1 VPIVAI
7 SASATPEEREDS
19 VAAGAAAFMTK
30 PVDQAELLG
39 HIGTLLGLGWIHA
52 EARHAASA
60 HNARNGADAPLEI
73 PPQDEMERLHRLAL
87 AGNMRD
93 IRRFAEHIA
102 QLDTRYR
109 PFGERLQELAREYQS
124 KAIVQLVEQHLQP
137 KQES

>member
-1 VPIVAI
+1 
-7 SASATPEEREDS
+7 
-19 VAAGAAAFMTK
+19 MTK

-39 HIGTLLGLGWIHA
+39 HIGTLLGLAWIHA
-52 EARHAASA
+52 EARHAAAA
-60 HNARNGADAPLEI
+60 HHARNGTEGPLETP
-73 PPQDEMERLHRLAL
+73 PPQEMERLHQLAL

-93 IRRFAEHIA
+93 IRRFAEHIG
-102 QLDTRYR
+102 QLDARYR